1 MTLKLVFTA
10 SLLDDQHLRDSVEK
24 AGKFTCCAVGK
35 GTERNSPILKLNR
48 EVEGALADCIGI
60 LCKHGFSPSIND
72 ILNLVK
78 ENLEKKTT
86 SKQVLSIIVREDA
99 G

>member
-35 GTERNSPILKLNR
+35 RHFT
-48 EVEGALADCIGI
+48 
-60 LCKHGFSPSIND
+60 GFPH
-72 ILNLVK
+72 
-78 ENLEKKTT
+78 
-86 SKQVLSIIVREDA
+86 LSVVDRWPATPKRARIA
-99 G
+99 H